1 LNKNSEIVAHLFT
14 TKDIVALFIKEVV
27 RLHGFPSSIV
37 SNRDKIFMSSFWSK
51 LFKQD
56 VTTLKMSSA
65 YHPQSD
71 GQMEVVNKCLETYLR
86 CLKGSKPKEWL
97 TWLSWAEF
105 LYNTIYHGS
114 IRMTPFKALYS
125 RAPPPL
131 LRGALESMVENF
143 RLMMA

>member
-1 LNKNSEIVAHLFT
+1 
-14 TKDIVALFIKEVV
+14 
-27 RLHGFPSSIV
+27 
-37 SNRDKIFMSSFWSK
+37 MSSFWSK

>member
-1 LNKNSEIVAHLFT
+1 
-14 TKDIVALFIKEVV
+14 
-27 RLHGFPSSIV
+27 
-37 SNRDKIFMSSFWSK
+37 MSSLWSE
-51 LFKQD
+51 LSKQV

-71 GQMEVVNKCLETYLR
+71 GQTEVVNKCLETYLR
-86 CLKGSKPKEWL
+86 CLTGSKPKQSL

-105 LYNTIYHGS
+105 QHNTNYHGS

-125 RAPPPL
+125 RAPPLL
-131 LRGALESMVENF
+131 LRGGLESVVEDV